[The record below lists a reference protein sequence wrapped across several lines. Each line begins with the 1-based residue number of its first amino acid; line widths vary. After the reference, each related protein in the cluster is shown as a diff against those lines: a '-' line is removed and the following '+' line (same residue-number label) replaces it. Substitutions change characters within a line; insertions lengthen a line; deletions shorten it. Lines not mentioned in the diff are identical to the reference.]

1 MYHAKDLGRDNVQF
15 YNEAMNRKAVQR
27 LELENDLRHALDR
40 GELELYYQPQ
50 YQAASGRAIAA
61 EALLRW
67 HHPHKGTIPPG
78 LFIPIIEDTG
88 LIIPIGQCVAGFY
101 VVRHQHGT

>member
-50 YQAASGRAIAA
+50 YQAAVSGRQWPRHCRRSLT
-61 EALLRW
+61 ALASPAQR
-67 HHPHKGTIPPG
+67 HHS
-78 LFIPIIEDTG
+78 
-88 LIIPIGQCVAGFY
+88 AGAVY
-101 VVRHQHGT
+101 SHY